1 LKFLRKYAA
10 NNVAG
15 NTSYRFRQKRM
26 QLLENF
32 VNEKSA
38 KNEKVLLDL
47 GGTNY
52 FWDNFKDFIKNN
64 NLKLFIVNLELS
76 AIKGY
81 SGFVANVKNLSMIKS
96 KSVDFVL
103 SNSLIEH
110 LGSFEEQAQF
120 AKEVER
126 ISFNYFIQTPAFLF
140 PLEPHFLFPF
150 FHWLPKRARVFLITH
165 FALGWFE
172 KFSDRKEA
180 ETIINETRILKKKEL
195 KTLFPNSKIVTEFF
209 FLFPKSYIIISK

>member
-1 LKFLRKYAA
+1 MKFFRKFAA
-10 NNVAG
+10 NNIKG
-15 NTSYRFRQKRM
+15 NASYRFRVKRLE
-26 QLLENF
+26 LLKNF
-32 VNEKSA
+32 LNAKGN
-38 KNEKVLLDL
+38 KNENILLDL

-52 FWDNFKDFIKNN
+52 FWDNFKDFLTNGA
-64 NLKLFIVNLELS
+64 LKLFIVNIELS
-76 AIKGY
+76 AVKGY

-165 FALGWFE
+165 FSLGWFE

-195 KTLFPNSKIVTEFF
+195 KTLFPNSEIVTEFF